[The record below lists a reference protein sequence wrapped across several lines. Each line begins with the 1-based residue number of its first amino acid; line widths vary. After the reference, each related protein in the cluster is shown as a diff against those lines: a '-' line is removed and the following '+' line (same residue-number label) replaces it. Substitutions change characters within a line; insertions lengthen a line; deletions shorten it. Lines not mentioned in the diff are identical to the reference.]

1 LEPGTT
7 FKPLPNKLRLQ
18 HRQPQH
24 DVLGG
29 SCTIGEEKIRLIDRL
44 QSEVSMSDDHYLDSY
59 LSEILPTLGLD
70 AETYAP
76 YVTGYVS
83 LNEYLIT
90 PTRSTTLT

>member
-1 LEPGTT
+1 
-7 FKPLPNKLRLQ
+7 
-18 HRQPQH
+18 
-24 DVLGG
+24 
-29 SCTIGEEKIRLIDRL
+29 
-44 QSEVSMSDDHYLDSY
+44 MSDDHYLDSY

-90 PTRSTTLT
+90 LTRSTTLT

>member
-1 LEPGTT
+1 
-7 FKPLPNKLRLQ
+7 
-18 HRQPQH
+18 
-24 DVLGG
+24 
-29 SCTIGEEKIRLIDRL
+29 
-44 QSEVSMSDDHYLDSY
+44 MSDDHYLDNY

-90 PTRSTTLT
+90 LTRSTQPSPEALMNYDCTSGR